1 MKYCYICLPEYHV
14 TITNVREPM
23 NMQMWSLII
32 KIFILESQVHFK

>member
-1 MKYCYICLPEYHV
+1 MSCDH
-14 TITNVREPM
+14 NNAREPM